1 MPRKPWWSN
10 LRKRISWSTV
20 SKAFFRSMK
29 IPHENKRLFI
39 FVCIAFTISRIA
51 CRVECALRKPHW
63 DGVNIRGKLK
73 RPLTSS
79 SVNHWEIALYSS
91 FFKLV
96 KDIRKKSMEN
106 NGDEIAVLFPE
117 GHEAIHI
124 SYLPWGVSFKW
135 QVTIYVWIISCL
147 KCGIMTLWFH

>member
-1 MPRKPWWSN
+1 M
-10 LRKRISWSTV
+10 
-20 SKAFFRSMK
+20 
-29 IPHENKRLFI
+29 
-39 FVCIAFTISRIA
+39 
-51 CRVECALRKPHW
+51 
-63 DGVNIRGKLK
+63 NIRGKLK

-79 SVNHWEIALYSS
+79 RVNYWEIALYSS

-124 SYLPWGVSFKW
+124 SY
-135 QVTIYVWIISCL
+135 
-147 KCGIMTLWFH
+147 